1 MSEEQAGT
9 SAEPA
14 PEPTSGATAE
24 PGGGSAP
31 RYGRPRRAPR
41 YGSFVATGALVGIV
55 LGVVLSLSQPASGQF
70 SQNSV
75 VGYVAAILG
84 LVGALVGG
92 AVAVLLDR
100 RAR

>member
-1 MSEEQAGT
+1 VSEEPAGESPETAVDDT
-9 SAEPA
+9 SER
-14 PEPTSGATAE
+14 TAE
-24 PGGGSAP
+24 HVRVGP

-41 YGSFVATGALVGIV
+41 YGSFVVSGALVGIV
-55 LGVVLSLSQPASGQF
+55 LGVVLSLSQPATGQF

-84 LVGALVGG
+84 LLGALAG
-92 AVAVLLDR
+92 ATLAVLLDR